1 MISLQLNYEPP
12 FNELTRKLREKIQFE
27 ENNIT
32 LYKLLERLT
41 EKYGEEFRDLIWDKK
56 KKDELSSFLSIIING
71 NNYRD
76 EKFLDKK
83 LEDGDDISFLYIY
96 FGG

>member
-12 FNELTRKLREKIQFE
+12 FNELTGKLREKVQFE

-32 LYKLLERLT
+32 LHDLLKHLT
-41 EKYGEEFRDLIWDKK
+41 KKYGEEFRDLIWDKK

-71 NNYRD
+71 NNFRD
-76 EKFLDKK
+76 EKFLDKT

>member
-12 FNELTRKLREKIQFE
+12 FNELTGKLREKVQFE

-32 LYKLLERLT
+32 LHKLLGRLT
-41 EKYGEEFRDLIWDKK
+41 KKYGEEFRDLIWDKK
-56 KKDELSSFLSIIING
+56 KEDELSSFLSIIING

-76 EKFLDKK
+76 EKFLDKH
-83 LEDGDDISFLYIY
+83 LEDGDDVSFLYIY